1 MDLYQAIG
9 GRTKIKAAV
18 DAFYSKVLADP
29 ALGRFFA
36 RADMDGL
43 RAKQAMFLT
52 MLLGGEQ
59 RYTGRDLGEAHAAT
73 RVQGL
78 THAHFDVLLGH
89 LREALEEIEVAP
101 HVVTQII
108 QRVEST
114 RSAVLGTEEDPPR

>member
-29 ALGRFFA
+29 ALRGFFA
-36 RADMDGL
+36 AADMDGL

-59 RYTGRDLGEAHAAT
+59 RYSGRDVREAHATT
-73 RVQGL
+73 RMQGL
-78 THAHFDVLLGH
+78 THAHFDLFLGH
-89 LREALEEIEVAP
+89 LQTTLEEIGVAADA
-101 HVVTQII
+101 VAQVMQ
-108 QRVEST
+108 QVEAT
-114 RSAVLGTEEDPPR
+114 RSAVLDR